1 MIDPATCGPVT
12 NQQEGRPARMLS
24 VSLPPSILSSMSE
37 PVSRPSPAPDPDQ
50 DLVARAR
57 SGDFTAFDTLVTRYE
72 GQVYKL
78 ALRMVRHSHDAE
90 EVVQNAFLS
99 ALEHLAD
106 FRSDAPFRAWLMRIA
121 ANAALK
127 LLRQKRTHPTVD
139 LDTQDPVPHPDFIAP
154 WQDDVVALAQRKE
167 IRALLDQALTELDEK
182 HRLVFILRD
191 LEELSTEETAQ
202 ALQITP
208 ANVKVRLMRAR
219 LMLRERLTRTL
230 GDAAHAAP
238 PHRHE

>member
-1 MIDPATCGPVT
+1 MV
-12 NQQEGRPARMLS
+12 E
-24 VSLPPSILSSMSE
+24 SLPSPPS
-37 PVSRPSPAPDPDQ
+37 DPDR

-57 SGDFTAFDTLVTRYE
+57 AGDFTAFDTLVTRHE

-106 FRSDAPFRAWLMRIA
+106 FRADAPFRAWLMRIA

-127 LLRQKRTHPTVD
+127 LLRDKRTHPTVA
-139 LDTQDPVPHPDFIAP
+139 LDTADEPVPHPDFIAP
-154 WQDDVVALAQRKE
+154 WHDDVADLAHRKE
-167 IRALLDQALTELDEK
+167 IRALLDQALAELDEK

-191 LEELSTEETAQ
+191 IEELSTDETAH

-208 ANVKVRLMRAR
+208 ANVKIRLMRAR

-230 GDAAHAAP
+230 GNPAQAAP
-238 PHRHE
+238 PHKHQ